1 MRCASAFVDMYAGAY
16 IVSCGYVRLILT
28 PACLRFRYQAEVG
41 SEASLTYNGKS
52 TIENFSISS
61 ALDIARD
68 MGLFSDMPTISAKQ
82 ICKDIVDLV
91 MATDMLMHFDILL
104 IFKSKVGLGSC
115 PPSTEATAG
124 LFRDIHMEQHETRM
138 AVLKLAM
145 KIADL
150 GHCYL
155 PWAEHLDWVERLQE
169 EFFTQGDMEKAEAFV
184 ISPMMDRSEPGV
196 GDHGNSIGFYKVF
209 VLPMLEAWTKIYPKC
224 LPLLEQA
231 RSNLELHTSVIAI

>member
-1 MRCASAFVDMYAGAY
+1 MWL
-16 IVSCGYVRLILT
+16 RLILT
-28 PACLRFRYQAEVG
+28 LACLRLRYQVEVG

-61 ALDIARD
+61 ALDIARH
-68 MGLFSDMPTISAKQ
+68 MGLFADMPTISAKQ
-82 ICKDIVDLV
+82 ICKDIVDIVL
-91 MATDMLMHFDILL
+91 ATDMAMHFDFIS
-104 IFKSKVGLGSC
+104 IFKSTVSSTEGLGSC
-115 PPSTEATAG
+115 NAGTEATSSG
-124 LFRDIHMEQHETRM
+124 LLHDIHMEQRETRM

-155 PWAEHLDWVERLQE
+155 PWAEHIEWVERLQE
-169 EFFTQGDMEKAEAFV
+169 EFFTQGDMEKAEGFV

-196 GDHGNSIGFYKVF
+196 GNHGNSIGFYKVF
-209 VLPMLEAWTKIYPKC
+209 VVPMLEAWTKIYPTC

-231 RSNLELHTSVIAI
+231 RSNLELHTNIAAADDIATA